1 MVQPFV
7 RSRVRKTSKCRA
19 HPEAPSGE
27 SWPTRLPA
35 RPELRR
41 EHPPGRPSARAR
53 ASCSRQLCRKLFP
66 FTTEQQKGEAAMFET
81 LCSTPCWL
89 FIRKATIEIR
99 NNARRCL
106 LPISTARRGGQAPF
120 LLVFLALL
128 LPAFLLRVP
137 ARRPSMGPDSE
148 RLTIQVENTAACEI
162 AKAAPTVLLLRLF
175 LMLPCMCPLWPLAVS
190 GVTIGTF

>member
-7 RSRVRKTSKCRA
+7 RSRVRKTSKGRA
-19 HPEAPSGE
+19 HPEAPSGK
-27 SWPTRLPA
+27 SWPARLPA

-66 FTTEQQKGEAAMFET
+66 FTAEQQKGEAAMFET

-89 FIRKATIEIR
+89 FIRKATIEVR

-148 RLTIQVENTAACEI
+148 RLTIQIEKTADV
-162 AKAAPTVLLLRLF
+162 K
-175 LMLPCMCPLWPLAVS
+175 
-190 GVTIGTF
+190 